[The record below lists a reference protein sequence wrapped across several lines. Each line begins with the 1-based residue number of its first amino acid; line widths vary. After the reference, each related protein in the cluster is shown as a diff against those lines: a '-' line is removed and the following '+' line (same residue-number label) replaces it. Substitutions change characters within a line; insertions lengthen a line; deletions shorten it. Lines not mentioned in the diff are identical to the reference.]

1 MGVPQSGQVTLV
13 SLRCRSQVC
22 IGSWNHSAPLVTRLW
37 CPKAPAVPTL
47 TNLPGMDELANRF
60 ADFLEENAAKV
71 RAMTVDR
78 VDRGLKITAGA
89 MVAGMLVL
97 IVLIFLLIALVRALG
112 ELITIEGAYLLLG
125 GLLVVAGAF
134 AWSRRTDEDRK

>member
-1 MGVPQSGQVTLV
+1 MS
-13 SLRCRSQVC
+13 
-22 IGSWNHSAPLVTRLW
+22 
-37 CPKAPAVPTL
+37 CP
-47 TNLPGMDELANRF
+47 MDDLATRF

-78 VDRGLKITAGA
+78 VDRALRITAGA
-89 MVAGMLVL
+89 MVAGMLAL
-97 IVLIFLLIALVRALG
+97 ILVIFLLIALVRALG
-112 ELITIEGAYLLLG
+112 ELITIEGAYLALG